1 VTELNTW
8 ALPETEHDEHGPCG
22 DDDCGIRDVLDRL
35 GDRWSVLV
43 IVELTKGVRRF
54 GALKAAI
61 PGISQRMLTV
71 TTKRL
76 IRDGMVERT
85 VYPTIPPQTDYRLR
99 ASPGPSPAWPT
110 GRAGTRRRSRWR
122 GCGSIWST
130 PASSEPYPAGL
141 SGAPA
146 GRQTGRLDLH
156 PRRAMGL

>member
-1 VTELNTW
+1 VTWITPRNSPGRRSVLETVTDANSW
-8 ALPETEHDEHGPCG
+8 ALPALQADEHGPCG

-43 IVELTKGVRRF
+43 VVELAKGVRRF

-85 VYPTIPPQTDYRLR
+85 VYPTIPPQTDYRLT
-99 ASPGPSPAWPT
+99 SMGESF
-110 GRAGTRRRSRWR
+110 AGVVAELAEWSRRHKETVAVARLRFDLDHR
-122 GCGSIWST
+122 G
-130 PASSEPYPAGL
+130 EL
-141 SGAPA
+141 
-146 GRQTGRLDLH
+146 
-156 PRRAMGL
+156 